1 MNTRNNKR
9 KREESVKIENLEEYL
24 KELGVFDQLLRSEK
38 PEFNDLMDDILLTN
52 IQKTEVRKIRRL
64 FQNKESSKRTRHR
77 RAHEREEYKDKI
89 LELENEIKLYK
100 EYIDELKTK
109 NQLYKKKIDTLEV
122 KNSSLEIRVD
132 FKNNTNE
139 ESFDFNTQFNL

>member
-9 KREESVKIENLEEYL
+9 KRENPIKIENMEEYL
-24 KELGVFDQLLRSEK
+24 KDLGVFDDLLRLERQ
-38 PEFNDLMDDILLTN
+38 EFNDLMDDILLTN

-64 FQNKESSKRTRHR
+64 FRNKESSKKTRR
-77 RAHEREEYKDKI
+77 RRVYEREEYKDKI
-89 LELENEIKLYK
+89 LELENEIELYK

-132 FKNNTNE
+132 FKNDTYE
-139 ESFDFNTQFNL
+139 EPFDFNAHFNL